1 MTDWVFNWWA
11 WAIFALALV
20 ILEIVAPAFVLLGFG
35 IGAGVVSL
43 LILLAGP
50 GVTGASVPLL
60 MAIFAGASLIAWVG
74 LRQIFKLPKG
84 QVKNF
89 DHDIND

>member
-1 MTDWVFNWWA
+1 MDWVFNWWA
-11 WAIFALALV
+11 WAIFALVLV

-43 LILLAGP
+43 LVLLAGP
-50 GVTGASVPLL
+50 GVTAGSIPLL
-60 MAIFAGASLIAWVG
+60 LVIFAAASLIAWLG
-74 LRQIFKLPKG
+74 LRQFFKLPQG